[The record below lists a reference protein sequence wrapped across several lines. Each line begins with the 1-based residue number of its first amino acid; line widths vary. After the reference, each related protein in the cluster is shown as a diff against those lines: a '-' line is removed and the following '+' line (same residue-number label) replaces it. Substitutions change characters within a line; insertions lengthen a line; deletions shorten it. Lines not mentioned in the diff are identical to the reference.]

1 MRGAT
6 AALLARRKTRESEEP
21 IAGFFQAVGHG
32 SVLEP
37 PLADE
42 GFAAR
47 FDLFS
52 RCRIDHSVV
61 VVGDFLMQALGG
73 VREEITV
80 LMHGAPLHRHAI
92 PNGGNRALKPRA
104 AIDDEQLGPPQAA
117 LDEIIE
123 HGAPSLGT
131 LAAHL
136 LDRQQNL
143 LAVLAHA

>member
-1 MRGAT
+1 MDGIRGAT
-6 AALLARRKTRESEEP
+6 AAKLAWWQTCEGEVS

-61 VVGDFLMQALGG
+61 VVGDFLMKALRG
-73 VREEITV
+73 VREELTV
-80 LMHGAPLHRHAI
+80 LMHRAPLHRHAI
-92 PNGGNRALKPRA
+92 PNAANRPLQARPTVDHETLRA
-104 AIDDEQLGPPQAA
+104 PPAA
-117 LDEIIE
+117 LDALI
-123 HGAPSLGT
+123 ALT
-131 LAAHL
+131 
-136 LDRQQNL
+136 D
-143 LAVLAHA
+143 